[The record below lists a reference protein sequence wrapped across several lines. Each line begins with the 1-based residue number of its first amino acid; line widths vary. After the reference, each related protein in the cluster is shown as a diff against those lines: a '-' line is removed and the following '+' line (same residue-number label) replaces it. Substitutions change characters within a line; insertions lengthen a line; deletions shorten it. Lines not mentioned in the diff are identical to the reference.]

1 MKIQDY
7 LKAETE
13 ELYRQ
18 LSLAG
23 ANIQLEVDETVPCWR
38 VEELPT
44 FKITA
49 PSLEPSAAAIAH
61 ELLHVKLSMQGY
73 VNPRIIY
80 SYFNETNS
88 IFTPDFITILDNN
101 VAHFKMIDAFLD
113 MGFNVDEFLVDT
125 PKAYFINSI
134 LLSIVRLQLAH
145 KAGIANLCE
154 ETREIIQLVAGAKLF
169 GLYKAKDPTTK
180 NGLHEDAI
188 LIPLKEINSTL
199 IEKLDELF
207 NDWTEANTVN
217 NLEFYRRLNFPLKEI
232 GIPNAADCAGIIF
245 PI

>member
-180 NGLHEDAI
+180 NCLHEDAI

-217 NLEFYRRLNFPLKEI
+217 NLEFYRRLNFALKEI